1 MSKNNSN
8 NKELSNKLK
17 GLPNNI
23 GYYFNKHKSLNG
35 NSIVNGK
42 IYVPK
47 HQKPAVK
54 LFWDSSKLGTY
65 VKSQQA
71 TQIK

>member
-1 MSKNNSN
+1 MNYY
-8 NKELSNKLK
+8 NKE
-17 GLPNNI
+17 I
-23 GYYFNKHKSLNG
+23 SLNG

-42 IYVPK
+42 RYVPK
-47 HQKPAVK
+47 HSKSKGK

-65 VKSQQA
+65 VKSEQA